1 MEILSMKNAVKML
14 AMVLAAALMLTALP
28 ATQAG
33 AEPERPVGVNRTY
46 ETIAP
51 SPAAAVVS
59 YNLSLKL
66 DTQNDRLTES
76 VKAEL
81 QNNTDAAVETLHLR
95 FYPMGYCGYLME
107 VYPKTTDVNKEK
119 KAGITGIRF
128 DGSNQELPT
137 EYLMDGTCI
146 MITLGDQAMAP
157 GEKRTLVIEAWTDI
171 PDAENRFGIIR
182 HEQGKTYLL
191 SFCFPYVEC
200 SSEGMWQVD
209 PPIYLAGEG
218 ENRNPDLKDYHVE
231 IEVPEGFTVAS
242 AGTVTAGDGT
252 VSIDLKEA
260 RDFAMA
266 VSDFMD
272 VDTFEVRGITIC
284 NYYLTA
290 GAMDAYREI
299 SKQSITDAVE
309 FYTDWLGEY
318 PRKELVMVQGVAGM
332 EHSGFFF
339 LEGQSFLRNEPAE
352 RYNGLQ
358 RNIAHETG
366 HAWFYDTV
374 GNSEFREGWID
385 EGICSFI
392 ASDALLYN
400 NLESYK
406 TVGKY
411 DPTWT
416 AERYSKSR
424 DSVMSM
430 EERILKQD
438 HDHLYLNEIWTVY
451 PDGLEQGLKE
461 YTYAPI
467 FLRRAKE
474 IMGMDAVRG
483 FLYDVREAGDM
494 KIIHTAEILKILRS
508 YNDSP
513 EMNELL
519 MYYFDEKA
527 E

>member
-1 MEILSMKNAVKML
+1 MLMKRTVKVF
-14 AMVLAAALMLTALP
+14 AMILAAALMLTALP
-28 ATQAG
+28 VKEAG
-33 AEPERPVGVNRTY
+33 AEPERPVEVNRTY
-46 ETIAP
+46 EKIDP
-51 SPAAAVVS
+51 SPAATVVS
-59 YNLSLKL
+59 YDLSLKL

-81 QNNTDAAVETLHLR
+81 QNNTDAAVETLFLR
-95 FYPMGYCGYLME
+95 FYPMGYCGYLTE
-107 VYPKTTDVNKEK
+107 VYPGTADTNKEK

-128 DGSNQELPT
+128 DGSDQELTP
-137 EYLMDGTCI
+137 EYLMDGTCV
-146 MITLGDQAMAP
+146 MIPLGDKAMAP
-157 GEKRTLVIEAWTDI
+157 GERRTLVIEAWTDI
-171 PDAENRFGIIR
+171 PDAENRFGMIR

-242 AGTVTAGDGT
+242 AGTLTSGNGI
-252 VSIDLKEA
+252 VSIDLKKA

-272 VDTFEVRGITIC
+272 VDTFEVRGITIR
-284 NYYLTA
+284 NYYLKA
-290 GAMDAYREI
+290 GAVDAYREI
-299 SKQSITDAVE
+299 SKQSATDAVE

-318 PRKELVMVQGVAGM
+318 PRKEFVMVQGVAGM
-332 EHSGFFF
+332 EHSGLFF

-358 RNIAHETG
+358 RNIAHEIG
-366 HAWFYDTV
+366 HAWFYDKV

-385 EGICSFI
+385 EGICSYI
-392 ASDALLYN
+392 ASDDLLYN
-400 NLESYK
+400 NLESYR

-416 AERYSKSR
+416 MERYTQSR
-424 DSVMSM
+424 DQVLAMRESD
-430 EERILKQD
+430 LKKD

-451 PDGLEQGLKE
+451 PDGLDQGLKE

-467 FLRRAKE
+467 FLRHAKE
-474 IMGMDAVRG
+474 MMGADAFRG
-483 FLYDVREAGDM
+483 FLHDVCETGAM
-494 KIIHTAEILKILRS
+494 KTIHTGEILKILRS
-508 YNDSP
+508 YNDTP

-519 MYYFDEKA
+519 AFYFDENA
-527 E
+527 ER

>member
-1 MEILSMKNAVKML
+1 MMKRAVKMF
-14 AMVLAAALMLTALP
+14 AMILAAALMLLALP
-28 ATQAG
+28 VTEAG
-33 AEPERPVGVNRTY
+33 AEPERPVEVNRTY
-46 ETIAP
+46 EKIDP
-51 SPAAAVVS
+51 SPAATVVS
-59 YNLSLKL
+59 YDLSLKL

-81 QNNTDAAVETLHLR
+81 QNNTDAAVETLYLR
-95 FYPMGYCGYLME
+95 FYPMGYFGYLME
-107 VYPKTTDVNKEK
+107 VYPKTADANREK

-128 DGSNQELPT
+128 DGSDQELQT
-137 EYLMDGTCI
+137 EYLMDDTCI
-146 MITLGDQAMAP
+146 MIPLGDKGMAP

-171 PDAENRFGIIR
+171 PDAENRFGMIR

-191 SFCFPYVEC
+191 SFCFPYIEC

-218 ENRNPDLKDYHVE
+218 ENRSPDLKDYHVE

-242 AGTVTAGDGT
+242 AGTVTPGEGT
-252 VSIDLKEA
+252 VFIDLEEA

-272 VDTFEVRGITIC
+272 VDTFEVRGITIR
-284 NYYLTA
+284 NYYLKA
-290 GAMDAYREI
+290 GAVDAYREI
-299 SKQSITDAVE
+299 SKQSAIDAVE

-318 PRKELVMVQGVAGM
+318 PRKALVMVQSVAGM

-339 LEGQSFLRNEPAE
+339 LGGQSFLRNEPAE
-352 RYNGLQ
+352 RYNGIQ
-358 RNIAHETG
+358 RNIAHEIG

-385 EGICSFI
+385 EGICSYI
-392 ASDALLYN
+392 ASDVLLYN
-400 NLESYK
+400 DLESYR

-411 DPTWT
+411 DQTWT
-416 AERYSKSR
+416 VERYAQAR
-424 DSVMSM
+424 DQVMAMM
-430 EERILKQD
+430 ERNLKEDQ
-438 HDHLYLNEIWTVY
+438 DHLYLNEIWTVY
-451 PDGLEQGLKE
+451 PDGLDQGSKE

-467 FLRRAKE
+467 FLRRAAE
-474 IMGMDAVRG
+474 IMGVDALRG
-483 FLYDVREAGDM
+483 FLNDVREAGNM
-494 KIIHTAEILKILRS
+494 KIIHTGEILKILRS
-508 YNDSP
+508 CNDSP

-519 MYYFDEKA
+519 AFYFDENA

>member
-33 AEPERPVGVNRTY
+33 AEPERPVEVNRTY

-59 YNLSLKL
+59 YDLSLKL

-81 QNNTDAAVETLHLR
+81 QNNTDAAVETLYLR

-146 MITLGDQAMAP
+146 MIPLGDQAMAP

-272 VDTFEVRGITIC
+272 VDTFEVRGITIR

-309 FYTDWLGEY
+309 FYTDWLGE
-318 PRKELVMVQGVAGM
+318 
-332 EHSGFFF
+332 
-339 LEGQSFLRNEPAE
+339 
-352 RYNGLQ
+352 
-358 RNIAHETG
+358 
-366 HAWFYDTV
+366 
-374 GNSEFREGWID
+374 

-392 ASDALLYN
+392 SSDVLLYN

-461 YTYAPI
+461 YAYAPI

-483 FLYDVREAGDM
+483 FLHDVREAGDM